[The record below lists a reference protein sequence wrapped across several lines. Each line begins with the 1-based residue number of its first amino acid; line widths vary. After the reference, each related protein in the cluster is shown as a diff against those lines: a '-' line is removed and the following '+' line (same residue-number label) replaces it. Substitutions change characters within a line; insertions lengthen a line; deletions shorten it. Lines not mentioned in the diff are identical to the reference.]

1 MPQSDFWDRLK
12 KRLVEVSNAAAD
24 FTEEQAIIGK
34 LKFDILTLKRKIDRS
49 LHDIGSR
56 VLDMSRE
63 TPPNNPLHDREVK
76 EALDMISDLETQVEH
91 KRKDI
96 NDVTEQFRRRR
107 QARERMKTEASAPP
121 APPPAPAKPAV
132 KKAEPKKAPAQ
143 PSAAKPAAPKRSHKA
158 KKKETP
164 AG

>member
-49 LHDIGSR
+49 LHDIGAR

-63 TPPNNPLHDREVK
+63 TPAENPLHDREVK
-76 EALDMISDLETQVEH
+76 ESLDMISDLETQIER

-96 NDVTEQFRRRR
+96 NDVAEQFRRRR
-107 QARERMKTEASAPP
+107 AARDRMKAEGSAPP
-121 APPPAPAKPAV
+121 PPPPAPVKPVAKRAYTKRATAKPV
-132 KKAEPKKAPAQ
+132 VAEPVAKKTP
-143 PSAAKPAAPKRSHKA
+143 KA

-164 AG
+164 EG